1 MKLHTLGTG
10 GPRPDPERNS
20 SCYVLAAAE
29 RKLMLDCGRGAI
41 QGMARAGLPFAE
53 IDTMLISHHHVDH
66 IGEFANYLIT
76 SWMAGRR
83 KPLRVYGPPGT
94 RGIVEVLTKQV
105 YDRDIAFRTEG
116 ETAFGPFIGA
126 EVVEVE
132 EGLAFEADGVRV
144 ECTRVEHGHGLPFG
158 KKFLARWIC
167 LAWRIE
173 AEGRVF
179 SFSGDAVM
187 CEPLLR
193 IAHGAD
199 LHLQCCYISAAEMTS
214 GHFQGVGKY
223 TLACSDTAG
232 KIAERAQVK
241 RMVLTH
247 FRQTTPAK
255 IAEMTADI
263 RRDYTGPIEFAKD
276 LDVFDV

>member
-10 GPRPDPERNS
+10 GPRPDPARNA
-20 SCYVLAAAE
+20 SCYVIEAAGQ
-29 RKLMLDCGRGAI
+29 KLMLDCGRGAI
-41 QGMARAGLPFAE
+41 SGMARAALPFAE
-53 IDTMLISHHHVDH
+53 VDVMLLSHHHVDH

-83 KPLRVYGPPGT
+83 RPLRVFGPPGT
-94 RGIVEVLTKQV
+94 RGIVDVLVSQV

-116 ETAFGPFIGA
+116 ETTFGPFIGA
-126 EVVEVE
+126 EVTEVE
-132 EGLAFEADGVRV
+132 EGMVLEAGGLQVS
-144 ECTRVEHGHGLPFG
+144 CTRVEHGHGLPFG

-187 CEPLLR
+187 CDPLLR

-199 LHLQCCYISAAEMTS
+199 LHLQCCYIAASEMSS

-232 KIAERAQVK
+232 KIAERAQVR

-247 FRQTTPAK
+247 FRQTTPER
-255 IAEMTADI
+255 IEEMRADI
-263 RRDYTGPIEFAKD
+263 GRDYAGPIEFAKD
-276 LDVFDV
+276 LDVFEV